1 MRKKGKKPSDYPQ
14 FAFRISEELKKKLNL
29 LVEEVTDLYNK
40 QLEDGEYLYRKN
52 DIIAE
57 ALEIGLMQMK
67 KKPVKKT
74 TRKE

>member
-14 FAFRISEELKKKLNL
+14 FAFRISSELKEKLNSI
-29 LVEEVTDLYNK
+29 VGEVTDLYNK

-57 ALEIGLMQMK
+57 ALEIGLAEMK
-67 KKPVKKT
+67 KSPTKQKR
-74 TRKE
+74 RK

>member
-14 FAFRISEELKKKLNL
+14 FAFRISSELKEKLNIM
-29 LVEEVTDLYNK
+29 VEEVTDLYNK

-57 ALEIGLMQMK
+57 ALELGLAQMK
-67 KKPVKKT
+67 KSPTKKNR
-74 TRKE
+74 RK